1 MNSDGVSLTTTIV
14 APDVSPPP
22 PSEQSTTST
31 SSSSSSS
38 SSSSGSSKK
47 PTASSRRLLRTP
59 KCARCRNHG
68 VVSCLKGHKKLC
80 RWRDCRCANCLL
92 VVERQRVMAAQV
104 ALRRQQ
110 ASEQK
115 DHVSSSATTTTPSG
129 PTTPSGAAASGD
141 APGLRQDSPAT
152 VAARAKLKSAEALL
166 AQKRLYQRHLRTL
179 QQSALARDLMTNL
192 RQRLGRDWRVPPY
205 LSERQRKRRAFAD
218 RNLESVML
226 QRETILAQ
234 TAQLAAHPAHM
245 PPEWVAHVSLLP
257 VHLQEALSLHPQP
270 AQALLQLVVEACGGD
285 RERALQYLATPPP
298 AVAPPILSHAAHE
311 DVCGGGGVAT
321 GMHLAQELPSRFLQL
336 SLAAAN
342 SAAPAISLP
351 SASPA
356 STHSLFSASSSSAF
370 TAVGRDV
377 NRESPSS
384 SCSSPPS
391 RTQASPSPDQ
401 REMES
406 PSLSSSPRDTAD
418 VEGPVGKILTSPAV
432 SVSPRSSLPTP
443 YSPIHLLL
451 TPDFTPNSP
460 SHTLKTSLLGNIL
473 PPSPRNLLPEGDTP
487 PRATTPPITTPF
499 AGMPPADRP
508 HAHTTCPKPRKSVIS
523 FSVESIIGKQT

>member
-1 MNSDGVSLTTTIV
+1 MNSDGVSYTNIMS
-14 APDVSPPP
+14 PDVSPPP
-22 PSEQSTTST
+22 PPSSSENSTSY
-31 SSSSSSS
+31 SSSSYPT
-38 SSSSGSSKK
+38 GSKK
-47 PTASSRRLLRTP
+47 PAPSSRRLLRTP

-110 ASEQK
+110 ASEHK
-115 DHVSSSATTTTPSG
+115 DQVSTTSPSGTTTTPSA
-129 PTTPSGAAASGD
+129 PAAGE
-141 APGLRQDSPAT
+141 APGQRQDSPAT

-166 AQKRLYQRHLRTL
+166 AQKRLYQRHLRSL

-218 RNLESVML
+218 RDLESVML

-234 TAQLAAHPAHM
+234 TAQLAAHPAHI
-245 PPEWVAHVSLLP
+245 PPEWMAHVTLLP
-257 VHLQEALSLHPQP
+257 VHLQEALRLHPQP

-298 AVAPPILSHAAHE
+298 PVAQPILSSHTAHE

-342 SAAPAISLP
+342 SAPPAISLP

-356 STHSLFSASSSSAF
+356 SSHSLFSASSSSAF
-370 TAVGRDV
+370 TVVGRDV

-384 SCSSPPS
+384 SCSSPPICPQS
-391 RTQASPSPDQ
+391 TPSPQDQ

-406 PSLSSSPRDTAD
+406 PTTPVLSSSPRSKTD
-418 VEGPVGKILTSPAV
+418 VESPVGKILTSPILPA
-432 SVSPRSSLPTP
+432 RSSLPAP

-451 TPDFTPNSP
+451 TPDFP
-460 SHTLKTSLLGNIL
+460 SSHLLKTSSSGPTL
-473 PPSPRNLLPEGDTP
+473 PPSPRGLLQDGDTP
-487 PRATTPPITTPF
+487 PRATTPPITTPSLV
-499 AGMPPADRP
+499 GMPPVDRP
-508 HAHTTCPKPRKSVIS
+508 HAHTTYPTPRKSVIS